1 MTLYLICSN
10 QCAIQATRGS
20 AAFGRPSNRAVEK
33 GNTSF
38 VAGGRKSGEISAVGI
53 AGQGTRERSAITVK
67 KGKIISLALGPALNR
82 TQELTQR
89 LAAEILS
96 GRLKPGA
103 RLPTEQELSLATGVS
118 RTVVREAVAALRADG
133 LVITRQGLGAFVPAD
148 VQRRPFRI
156 DPDEVKSA
164 NDVLQ
169 ILELRMGLEIEASG
183 LAAERRTGDDLLQIE
198 AALRSVEA
206 EIEAGGN
213 AVDADFAFHLAIF
226 RSVHN
231 RFFPQLLEFL
241 GKFIIPRQ
249 IVNAGSGGDPE
260 RVRYLKKIQTE
271 HVAIYEA
278 IRDANNVAARRA
290 ARRHLS
296 NSLRRY
302 QEISSRVSSRAEA
315 ARLRRPND
323 TRSRPDF

>member
-1 MTLYLICSN
+1 MKKSN
-10 QCAIQATRGS
+10 
-20 AAFGRPSNRAVEK
+20 P
-33 GNTSF
+33 
-38 VAGGRKSGEISAVGI
+38 
-53 AGQGTRERSAITVK
+53 
-67 KGKIISLALGPALNR
+67 ISLALGPALNR

-96 GRLKPGA
+96 GRLQPGA

-164 NDVLQ
+164 KDVLQ

-183 LAAERRTGDDLLQIE
+183 LAAERRTGHDLSQIE
-198 AALRSVEA
+198 ASLRSIEE
-206 EIEAGGN
+206 EIDIGGN
-213 AVDADFAFHLAIF
+213 AVDADFRFHLAIF

-241 GKFIIPRQ
+241 GNFIIPRQ
-249 IVNAGSGGDPE
+249 ILNVENGGDPD
-260 RVRYLKKIQTE
+260 RIGYLRRIQSE

-278 IRDANNVAARRA
+278 IRSQNTTAARTA

-302 QEISSRVSSRAEA
+302 QEISGRAERRA
-315 ARLRRPND
+315 KVARLAEAN
-323 TRSRPDF
+323 

>member
-1 MTLYLICSN
+1 
-10 QCAIQATRGS
+10 
-20 AAFGRPSNRAVEK
+20 
-33 GNTSF
+33 
-38 VAGGRKSGEISAVGI
+38 
-53 AGQGTRERSAITVK
+53 VK
-67 KGKIISLALGPALNR
+67 KGKTISLALGPALNR

-89 LAAEILS
+89 LGAEILS
-96 GRLKPGA
+96 GRLQPGA

-156 DPDEVKSA
+156 DPDELKSA
-164 NDVLQ
+164 KDVLL
-169 ILELRMGLEIEASG
+169 ILELRMGLEIEAAG
-183 LAAERRTGDDLLQIE
+183 LAAERRTSDDLPRIE

-213 AVDADFAFHLAIF
+213 AVDADFGFHLAIF
-226 RSVHN
+226 RSAHN

-249 IVNAGSGGDPE
+249 IVNAESGRDPD
-260 RVRYLKKIQTE
+260 RVRYLQRIQAE

-278 IRDANNVAARRA
+278 IRNKNTVSARRA

-302 QEISSRVSSRAEA
+302 QEISARVAGRAEGA
-315 ARLRRPND
+315 PLAGAE
-323 TRSRPDF
+323 

>member
-1 MTLYLICSN
+1 
-10 QCAIQATRGS
+10 
-20 AAFGRPSNRAVEK
+20 VKK
-33 GNTSF
+33 GNT
-38 VAGGRKSGEISAVGI
+38 
-53 AGQGTRERSAITVK
+53 
-67 KGKIISLALGPALNR
+67 ISLALGPALNR

-96 GRLKPGA
+96 GRLQPGA

-133 LVITRQGLGAFVPAD
+133 LVMTRQGLGAFVPAD

-164 NDVLQ
+164 KDVLQ

-183 LAAERRTGDDLLQIE
+183 LAAERRTSDDLLRIE

-213 AVDADFAFHLAIF
+213 AVDADFGFHLAIF
-226 RSVHN
+226 RSAHN

-249 IVNAGSGGDPE
+249 IVNAESGRDPE
-260 RVRYLKKIQTE
+260 RVRYLERIQAE
-271 HVAIYEA
+271 HVSIYEA
-278 IRDANNVAARRA
+278 IRDQNNVAARRA
-290 ARRHLS
+290 ARRHLA
-296 NSLRRY
+296 NALRRY
-302 QEISSRVSSRAEA
+302 QEISARVAGRGEA
-315 ARLRRPND
+315 ARLAEAE
-323 TRSRPDF
+323 